1 MNVISVM
8 EVRELDGIDGYC
20 YRGEGNANLVIS
32 LPAARSVLRF
42 RKIKSAEELSPDGG
56 RSRVEYEYKFYKEI
70 ITKYLGNF
78 VKEPK
83 IFKCHPRDIPHWNK
97 NVESHRSGYR
107 RHKSLFEEYGI
118 ILPDYTLLPLELEG
132 NTRGEKPT
140 FSVEIKP
147 KQGFVPEADQRVQKC
162 PYCVNQFY
170 KLAKRIILRR
180 SGYCPC
186 DLFSGD
192 RSRVKRAIDGLVES
206 PQNNFI
212 VFKNGQR
219 VWAEGYE
226 RMELERL
233 LAEWFSNGS
242 SHDIQ
247 RLYEDLNYLLS
258 EALLRE
264 FPVGNGDDDDDG
276 PISSLD
282 PIKEVQAIPV
292 LVEHQHQLDREMI
305 NKAKINF
312 NLLKEA
318 CDFPSGNLPRGSV
331 LNRIYRM
338 QQLHCISSDIVYA
351 IYSKYSSIVDEQMV
365 YFSSTETTKPSSTSN
380 ITISDRICND
390 ETLNS
395 TQIAL
400 LHNYLLFSI
409 ARDCSILLSFR
420 EIDLE
425 STKTIPSE
433 NIIKFSQQQRYFSFS
448 IGITDVDPKNLNRI
462 EKHRERTIRA
472 LNSVTVD

>member
-1 MNVISVM
+1 M

-42 RKIKSAEELSPDGG
+42 RKIKSTEELLPDGG

-132 NTRGEKPT
+132 NKRGEKPT
-140 FSVEIKP
+140 FCIEIKP
-147 KQGFVPEADQRVQKC
+147 KQGFVPEADQHVQKC

-170 KLAKRIILRR
+170 KLAKRIISRR

-206 PQNNFI
+206 PQNNLI

-264 FPVGNGDDDDDG
+264 FPVGNGDDDDG
-276 PISSLD
+276 PTSLLD

-338 QQLHCISSDIVYA
+338 QQLHCISSDIIYA

-365 YFSSTETTKPSSTSN
+365 YFSSTETTKPSSTSTTN
-380 ITISDRICND
+380 TSDRICND

-425 STKTIPSE
+425 STKNISSE
-433 NIIKFSQQQRYFSFS
+433 NIIRFSQQQRYFSFS

>member
-1 MNVISVM
+1 MDEM
-8 EVRELDGIDGYC
+8 EVGELDDIDGCC

-42 RKIKSAEELSPDGG
+42 RKIKSPDELPADGG
-56 RSRVEYEYKFYKEI
+56 RSRVEFEYKFYKEI

-83 IFKCHPRDIPHWNK
+83 IIKYHPRDIPHWNK
-97 NVESHRSGYR
+97 RIEPHRSGHR
-107 RHKSLFEEYGI
+107 RHKSLFEEYGT

-132 NTRGEKPT
+132 KIRGEKPT
-140 FSVEIKP
+140 FCVEIKP
-147 KQGFVPEADQRVQKC
+147 KQGFVPEADRHVQRC

-170 KLAKRIILRR
+170 KLAKKTISRR

-192 RSRVKRAIDGLVES
+192 TSRVKRAIDALVET

-247 RLYEDLNYLLS
+247 RLYEDLSHLLS

-264 FPVGNGDDDDDG
+264 FPVGKDDDDDDG
-276 PISSLD
+276 PTSLLD
-282 PIKEVQAIPV
+282 PIKQVQAIPV
-292 LVEHQHQLDREMI
+292 LVEQQHQLDRETI
-305 NKAKINF
+305 NKAAINF
-312 NLLKEA
+312 NLLNEA
-318 CDFPSGNLPRGSV
+318 CDFPRGNLPQGSV

-351 IYSKYSSIVDEQMV
+351 IYSMYSSIVDEQMV
-365 YFSSTETTKPSSTSN
+365 YFPSTNDTAKQSFSSTS
-380 ITISDRICND
+380 TSERICND
-390 ETLNS
+390 KTLNK
-395 TQIAL
+395 TTIAL
-400 LHNYLLFSI
+400 LRNYLLFSI

-425 STKTIPSE
+425 SANNIPSE
-433 NIIKFSQQQRYFSFS
+433 HVIKFSQQQRYFSFS